1 MESLFQYLGIVIEK
15 SVLFILWF
23 RVTQEYDG
31 WSDNYF
37 LSFFRLKWQL
47 INNAAVCLLYTGS
60 MRESMLMLE
69 ENLGTKPDSIIRDE
83 TVLNVCTLY
92 ELESSLTIQRK
103 LGMLRLASQWRNDN
117 LNIACFKLNQTK
129 AWSFIPRLLSCD
141 FILKERVLL
150 VFFYRLCIVCL
161 KYRKSFIINAK
172 IFRSLHLRGRS
183 FMCFSCYFTTFVKI
197 CNSSFFL
204 TKSESKA
211 APLLAWDKGVHS
223 L

>member
-129 AWSFIPRLLSCD
+129 AWSFIISSPFVL
-141 FILKERVLL
+141 ILYWMNAYCF
-150 VFFYRLCIVCL
+150 FFYRLCIVCI
-161 KYRKSFIINAK
+161 KYRKCFIIHAK
-172 IFRSLHLRGRS
+172 IFHLRGRS

>member
-1 MESLFQYLGIVIEK
+1 MMDDLTIIF
-15 SVLFILWF
+15 
-23 RVTQEYDG
+23 
-31 WSDNYF
+31 F

-129 AWSFIPRLLSCD
+129 AWSFISSPFVLILYWRNAYCLFF
-141 FILKERVLL
+141 FIDCV
-150 VFFYRLCIVCL
+150 LCI
-161 KYRKSFIINAK
+161 KYRKCLIINAK
-172 IFRSLHLRGRS
+172 LFRSLHLRGRS
-183 FMCFSCYFTTFVKI
+183 FMCFSCYFTTVVKI

-211 APLLAWDKGVHS
+211 APLLAWDKGVHP